1 MIKLQTKVQTA
12 KSFYAFLLLT
22 ALILLV
28 SCGTS
33 IGPKPDKP
41 YKPAKVV
48 KTTSAKKAVKSKST
62 ARISKAAKPAKSA
75 TAAKPVTIVKAKKHA
90 KPVISAKTKKPV
102 KPIITVKTKKPAKPV
117 ITVQTDKPAKPI
129 TTAKAV
135 KSVKPVT
142 PVKLVTLAK
151 TKKATPCDMTDP
163 GYGIYH
169 PWTKNLKIGRMLMP
183 KKGALTSDNGFDLII
198 HFHGGNAIRKS
209 IADTARGA
217 FVVGIDLGAG
227 SGAYERPFRNPKV
240 FRNLLNNIEKE
251 VAKYT
256 KKPKAHIR
264 NLALTGWSAGYGAIR
279 AILRQKAGKQVDAV
293 VLLDGLH
300 SNYDK
305 KSPLKLRASQLSP
318 FVQFAERAAKG
329 QKTMFVSHSSI
340 VPPGYAST
348 TETAHYLTKK
358 LGIKVR
364 SSTAQDSAFLSRYE
378 QAIAGNFIMRGYH
391 GKGKVDHCAQ
401 IALITDVAQML
412 ERSWRTPL
420 ARGKSYIRPGYSKRL
435 SKAKSTARMDAT

>member
-1 MIKLQTKVQTA
+1 MIKFQTKAHIA

-41 YKPAKVV
+41 YRPAKVV
-48 KTTSAKKAVKSKST
+48 KSTPANKAVKPKST
-62 ARISKAAKPAKSA
+62 ARINKSEKPAKPVTTAKVKKPAKPA
-75 TAAKPVTIVKAKKHA
+75 TAAKPVTT
-90 KPVISAKTKKPV
+90 AKT
-102 KPIITVKTKKPAKPV
+102 
-117 ITVQTDKPAKPI
+117 AKPI
-129 TTAKAV
+129 
-135 KSVKPVT
+135 
-142 PVKLVTLAK
+142 KLVTLAK
-151 TKKATPCDMTDP
+151 DKAATPCDMADP

-183 KKGALTSDNGFDLII
+183 KQGAITADNGFDLII

-209 IADTARGA
+209 IANTARGA
-217 FVVGIDLGAG
+217 FIVGVDLGAG
-227 SGAYERPFRNPKV
+227 SSAYERPFRNPKV
-240 FRNLLNNIEKE
+240 FKNLLNEVEKK

-256 KKPKAHIR
+256 KKRKVHIR
-264 NLALTGWSAGYGAIR
+264 KLALTGWSAGYGAIR
-279 AILRQKAGKQVDAV
+279 AILRQKAGKRVDAV

-318 FVQFAERAAKG
+318 FVQFAEHAAKG

-364 SSTAQDSAFLSRYE
+364 SSSAQDSPFLSRYE

-420 ARGKSYIRPGYSKRL
+420 ARGKSYIRHGYSKRL
-435 SKAKSTARMDAT
+435 SKAKSTAGMDAT